1 MAHIFILCTG
11 RSGSVSFIKACKH
24 ITNFTCGHETKSHL
38 LGKERFEF
46 PDQHIE
52 ADNRL
57 IWDLGRLEKC
67 YGDKAMF
74 IYLKR
79 DSTKVAKSFTKR
91 TYYPNSMFKA
101 YCDGIKKTP
110 TEKLNRQQLEQISVD
125 FVDNMTTTIENFIN
139 KQKHTLVI
147 DIDHIENDFKTFWD
161 FIEAK
166 GNLQYALNSFKNKHN
181 ASALKSKT
189 YLKYHIK
196 LFFLRIFKSIV

>member
-24 ITNFTCGHETKSHL
+24 ITNFTCGHETKSRL

-57 IWDLGRLEKC
+57 IWDLGRLEKY
-67 YGDKAMF
+67 YGNKAKY

-79 DSTKVAKSFTKR
+79 DSAKVAKSFTKR
-91 TYYPNSMFKA
+91 TYYPNSIFKA

-110 TEKLNRQQLEQISVD
+110 TEKLNAKQIEQISTD

-166 GNLQYALNSFKNKHN
+166 GDLQNALDSFKHNHN

-189 YLKYHIK
+189 YIKYHIK
-196 LFFLRIFKSIV
+196 LFFLRFFKSIV